1 MESSTH
7 PETDTPAIGD
17 DIVFECSHCAASF
30 VVEAAAAG
38 VTLACQ
44 NCGAQTTVP
53 HPGLEKVAQEVAR
66 VSQLRRQLKENES
79 QRTEITG
86 YVNQLNI
93 QLHRWRLRLQTLND
107 RQAKLE
113 TELAAAQ
120 REGSESSA

>member
-1 MESSTH
+1 MESSAH
-7 PETDTPAIGD
+7 PETASPAAGG

-53 HPGLEKVAQEVAR
+53 HPGLEKVTREVAR
-66 VSQLRRQLKENES
+66 ISQLRRQLQENES

-86 YVNQLNI
+86 YINQLNI
-93 QLHRWRLRLQTLND
+93 QLHRWNLRLQTLND

-113 TELAAAQ
+113 ADLADAQ
-120 REGSESSA
+120 RES